1 MITYK
6 NKFVN
11 NYNENI
17 TGTQI
22 PHHIQL
28 KLIQKFTFNFSAEEA
43 KLKGRKL
50 KGRPA
55 RKRKKKE
62 SEDEDDDET
71 FDPGDNNI

>member
-1 MITYK
+1 MKMITYK

-17 TGTQI
+17 TGNVNKCI
-22 PHHIQL
+22 S
-28 KLIQKFTFNFSAEEA
+28 KWVYNFFKFLAEEA

>member
-1 MITYK
+1 MKMITYK

-17 TGTQI
+17 TGGF
-22 PHHIQL
+22 PSFKN
-28 KLIQKFTFNFSAEEA
+28 KLYIVFSLAEEA

-55 RKRKKKE
+55 RKKKKKE
-62 SEDEDDDET
+62 SEDEEDDET
-71 FDPGDNNI
+71 FDPGDM

>member
-1 MITYK
+1 M
-6 NKFVN
+6 F
-11 NYNENI
+11 NI
-17 TGTQI
+17 FYF
-22 PHHIQL
+22 P
-28 KLIQKFTFNFSAEEA
+28 ADEA

-71 FDPGDNNI
+71 FDPGDSNI

>member
-17 TGTQI
+17 TGTYI
-22 PHHIQL
+22 HTF
-28 KLIQKFTFNFSAEEA
+28 KLIRESYFMLNFSAEEA